1 MNKKLLFCL
10 AASLLLT
17 FVLSFALVGCSEE
30 LPPKGSEDPVSKEES
45 TATSSEDTSSEEP
58 SADPSAEPS
67 REPSAEPSE
76 EPSEEPSVDP
86 SEEPSD
92 ESSEEPSVEPSE
104 DPSEEPS
111 AEPSEDPSEEPSAE
125 PSEDS
130 SEEPSVE
137 PSEPDESSEEPV
149 EPSEPDDSSEE
160 PVEPSEPDESSEE
173 PVEPSEPDES
183 SEPVE
188 EEPLGSGTEEDPY
201 LYIPHENTP
210 VTTKKI
216 QPGSSL
222 YFGIYRVGGMDLT
235 ILSEDVYVIYEGVT
249 YTPVDGV
256 LTFHVENAMPSEAIL
271 FQIGNNGSGEQS
283 FDLKF
288 ELPLGT
294 MGNAA
299 VVESIT
305 EDNVVSLEAGNDM
318 GYFYRYAAT
327 EDGVIRF
334 YLSAT
339 VDSFIRV
346 TNNRSYAQVTS
357 DAEITDDQGR
367 LYVDVNVQAGDELS
381 INVGAV
387 PNRRGKY
394 PATVITWSGEY
405 LS

>member
-1 MNKKLLFCL
+1 M
-10 AASLLLT
+10 
-17 FVLSFALVGCSEE
+17 
-30 LPPKGSEDPVSKEES
+30 
-45 TATSSEDTSSEEP
+45 
-58 SADPSAEPS
+58 
-67 REPSAEPSE
+67 
-76 EPSEEPSVDP
+76 
-86 SEEPSD
+86 
-92 ESSEEPSVEPSE
+92 
-104 DPSEEPS
+104 
-111 AEPSEDPSEEPSAE
+111 
-125 PSEDS
+125 
-130 SEEPSVE
+130 
-137 PSEPDESSEEPV
+137 
-149 EPSEPDDSSEE
+149 
-160 PVEPSEPDESSEE
+160 
-173 PVEPSEPDES
+173 
-183 SEPVE
+183 
-188 EEPLGSGTEEDPY
+188 
-201 LYIPHENTP
+201 
-210 VTTKKI
+210 
-216 QPGSSL
+216 
-222 YFGIYRVGGMDLT
+222 GGMDLT

-288 ELPLGT
+288 ALPLGT

-318 GYFYRYAAT
+318 GYFYRYDAT

-357 DAEITDDQGR
+357 DAEVTDDQGR

>member
-30 LPPKGSEDPVSKEES
+30 LPPEGSEDPVSKEES

-58 SADPSAEPS
+58 SADSSAEPS

-111 AEPSEDPSEEPSAE
+111 AEPSEDPSEEPS
-125 PSEDS
+125 
-130 SEEPSVE
+130 VE
-137 PSEPDESSEEPV
+137 PSEPDE
-149 EPSEPDDSSEE
+149 SSEE

-173 PVEPSEPDES
+173 PVEPSEPDEPSEPEES

-288 ELPLGT
+288 ALPLGT

-305 EDNVVSLEAGNDM
+305 EDKVVSLEAGNDM

>member
-111 AEPSEDPSEEPSAE
+111 AEPSED
-125 PSEDS
+125 S

-149 EPSEPDDSSEE
+149 EPSEPDD
-160 PVEPSEPDESSEE
+160 SSEE